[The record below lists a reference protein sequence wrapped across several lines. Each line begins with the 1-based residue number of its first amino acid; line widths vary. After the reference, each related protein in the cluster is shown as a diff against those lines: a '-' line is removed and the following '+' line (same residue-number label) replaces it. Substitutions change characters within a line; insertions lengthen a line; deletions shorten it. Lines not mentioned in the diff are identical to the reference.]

1 MAIAVQSD
9 PKEMEELKK
18 IFQELDKNG
27 DGSISLEEL
36 QGGLG
41 ERENADA
48 LLSILQ
54 AADTDGNG

>member
-27 DGSISLEEL
+27 DGSISLDEL

-48 LLSILQ
+48 LL
-54 AADTDGNG
+54 